1 MFIAVVY
8 VGVVVVVVVVVAVA
22 VVVLVDVVV
31 VVVVAVVDADVAV
44 DVADD
49 VVLSGVVVFLW
60 CRLRLSSA
68 LIYRFGY
75 HLLLSWGLPWLQD
88 VSFY

>member
-1 MFIAVVY
+1 MLLLLRV
-8 VGVVVVVVVVVAVA
+8 
-22 VVVLVDVVV
+22 VDVH
-31 VVVVAVVDADVAV
+31 AAV